1 MVDFDWSNDGA
12 SDSGA
17 GSGTKVQVVPISDWP
32 ERLPYDPFDPNAD
45 PDTLKQQLRIGVN
58 APQNDA
64 VPVVLPAPFDAPNG
78 SPMAQI
84 VSVPGE
90 RFGFSVSIA
99 GDTIA
104 VGAPQRSVHLFDLYD
119 GFDQKDCPAIGPD
132 FPWVTDRDNRLWE
145 SGVTLNDFRSV
156 GGVCQRFLNLG
167 GIGAPGVGGAFLF
180 QRNDQDTSGHPW
192 WLGGADPELIE
203 QTPPTSWQD
212 PYFRGRILH
221 DELGNTLAW
230 NVALGSMVKLHR
242 VSEAEGDQP
251 AVVDLIVSAPQA
263 DFTFTGMTH
272 VYRDVWN
279 RSPHTRSDIA
289 LRDANAGFNSPGK
302 YGFDLDTVQVDD
314 DGYLI
319 AIGQPGFNFAGYP
332 GFSWNGTAHTYFVP

>member
-1 MVDFDWSNDGA
+1 
-12 SDSGA
+12 
-17 GSGTKVQVVPISDWP
+17 
-32 ERLPYDPFDPNAD
+32 
-45 PDTLKQQLRIGVN
+45 
-58 APQNDA
+58 
-64 VPVVLPAPFDAPNG
+64 
-78 SPMAQI
+78 
-84 VSVPGE
+84 
-90 RFGFSVSIA
+90 
-99 GDTIA
+99 
-104 VGAPQRSVHLFDLYD
+104 
-119 GFDQKDCPAIGPD
+119 
-132 FPWVTDRDNRLWE
+132 
-145 SGVTLNDFRSV
+145 
-156 GGVCQRFLNLG
+156 
-167 GIGAPGVGGAFLF
+167 VGGAFLF

-203 QTPPTSWQD
+203 QTPPTSWED

-242 VSEAEGDQP
+242 VSEAEGDQS

-279 RSPHTRSDIA
+279 RTPHTRSDIA

-332 GFSWNGTAHTYFVP
+332 GFSWNGTAHTYFVPHQDAIVDNPSTPLEESLLPVDGFSFSIPRYPNPIQVVCDDDDGLITIPGCTDCDNASSAEATCLTGGDPYNLEFGGFGMAVDLVDVGDQNQPILIVGAPRSKYLSDLPEPIEEGDPP